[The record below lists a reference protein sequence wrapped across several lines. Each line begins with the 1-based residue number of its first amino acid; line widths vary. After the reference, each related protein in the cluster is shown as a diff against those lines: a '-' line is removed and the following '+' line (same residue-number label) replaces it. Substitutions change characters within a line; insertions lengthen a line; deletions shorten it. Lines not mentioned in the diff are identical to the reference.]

1 MKRIKEVILFLK
13 KNPLL
18 TLIITY
24 FAFRLPQLTLLPIF
38 NDEAIY
44 LDWGWR
50 ETHVP
55 GFLYYSLYDAKQPFI
70 MWLFGIFSNF
80 FANPLFAG
88 RFVSLLLGLLS
99 TIGIYYTGKD
109 LFNKK
114 IGLLSALLYIF
125 IPIFVLFDRQ
135 ALLESAVI
143 CSNIWSFYFLNL
155 VLSEKRIIKY
165 EILTGVA
172 LGLGFLS
179 KSTAALFLITTV
191 VILLFYF
198 IKTKKQTYLKRLVG
212 ITLTFVCIIILLL
225 INPQFWQTLPSNSRY
240 VMGISELLR
249 FPFSLWTQNLSGIL
263 QIGFL
268 FLTPLVFIF
277 ALYAIFY
284 FIRKKTNL
292 RLLIW
297 IFVPLIIALLTLR
310 GVSQRYIVG
319 VLPLLVVLTSW
330 AVITTDPFFKKVRF
344 SLVILTL
351 LIPFAI
357 SLLLIYNP
365 LKYFLLSGNF
375 TTFNE
380 FGFVYGQTSGY
391 GVQEAVNFLN
401 LENGNSPIIV
411 TYAENSGNPESAM
424 SIFMN
429 KNNIVN
435 GYFEMKYLP
444 GISPQAECIETSNG
458 SPIFFISRDEQ
469 ITGFEKF
476 VKKIKTLTKPNGQET
491 IGIYKFITGCKN
503 PIKVNPIFHN

>member
-1 MKRIKEVILFLK
+1 MKSIKKVILFLK
-13 KNPLL
+13 NNPIITL
-18 TLIITY
+18 TITY
-24 FAFRLPQLTLLPIF
+24 FVFCLPQLTLLPIF

-55 GFLYYSLYDAKQPFI
+55 GFLYYSLYDAKQPFM

-99 TIGIYYTGKD
+99 IIGIYYTGKEV
-109 LFNKK
+109 FNKK

-125 IPIFVLFDRQ
+125 IPIFVLFDRL
-135 ALLESAVI
+135 ALLESAII
-143 CSNIWSFYFLNL
+143 CSNIWSFYFLNK
-155 VLSEKRIIKY
+155 VLAEKKSLKY

-179 KSTAALFLITTV
+179 KSTTALFLITTI
-191 VILLFYF
+191 VILLFHF
-198 IKTKKQTYLKRLVG
+198 IRTKEQTYLKRMAG
-212 ITLTFVCIIILLL
+212 IALAFACIIILLL

-240 VMGISELLR
+240 VMGISELLK
-249 FPFSLWTQNLSGIL
+249 FPFSLWAQNLWGVL

-268 FLTPLVFIF
+268 FLSPPVFIF
-277 ALYAIFY
+277 ALYAVFC
-284 FIRKKTNL
+284 FIRKKIHLTL
-292 RLLIW
+292 IIW
-297 IFVPLIIALLTLR
+297 IFVPLVIALFTLR

-319 VLPLLVVLTSW
+319 ILPLLVILASW
-330 AVITTDPFFKKVRF
+330 GATNLDVYFKKIKV
-344 SLVILTL
+344 SIVVIML
-351 LIPFAI
+351 LIPFSL

-365 LKYFLLSGNF
+365 LKYFYISNNLTDYSEN
-375 TTFNE
+375 
-380 FGFVYGQTSGY
+380 GFVNGQTSGF
-391 GVQEAVNFLN
+391 GIQETVNLLN
-401 LENGNSPIIV
+401 HENRNRPIIV

-424 SIFMN
+424 SIFMT
-429 KNNIVN
+429 KNNIMN

-458 SPIFFISRDEQ
+458 SPIFFVSRDAQ
-469 ITGFEKF
+469 IAGFEKF
-476 VKKIKTLTKPNGQET
+476 VKKIKTLTKPNSRET